1 MGIIENGLAPEE
13 ELLLHRRKHW
23 KTIIGPILVGIVST
37 GAAVALYVLLRGSD
51 LDGLWA
57 SVLTIALGVVWLVA
71 FSWWTIAPMVR
82 WATTHF
88 AITNRRLIFRTGV
101 FTKTGIDIPIARIN
115 SVQFRHEL
123 IDRFFRTGTLIV
135 ESASDEPLEFD
146 DIPRVEQVHAMLY
159 DELNDLIDGDDNHSR
174 S

>member
-1 MGIIENGLAPEE
+1 MGS
-13 ELLLHRRKHW
+13 RRKN
-23 KTIIGPILVGIVST
+23 TCCCIGTST
-37 GAAVALYVLLRGSD
+37 GRPSLARSWWALSPPAAASIVL
-51 LDGLWA
+51 
-57 SVLTIALGVVWLVA
+57 VLILNWDVSSLTRWILEIALGVAWLLV
-71 FSWWTIAPMVR
+71 FVWWTIAPLIR

-101 FTKTGIDIPIARIN
+101 FTKTGIDIPLARIN

-123 IDRFFRTGTLIV
+123 VDRMFGTGTLIV

-146 DIPRVEQVHAMLY
+146 DIPRVEAVHRMLY
-159 DELNDLIDGDDNHSR
+159 DELNETLEGDDDDERAR